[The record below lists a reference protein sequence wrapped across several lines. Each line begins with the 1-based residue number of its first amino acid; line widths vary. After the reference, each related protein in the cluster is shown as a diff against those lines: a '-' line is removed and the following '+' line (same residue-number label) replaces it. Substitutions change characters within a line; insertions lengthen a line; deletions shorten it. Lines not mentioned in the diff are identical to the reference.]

1 MTPEGGY
8 IKLKVWD
15 TAGQEHFRAMNRQY
29 FRDVT
34 TCVLVYDVTDN
45 TSFQDLEGWLV
56 EFMQNCS
63 GQYVNKNERS

>member
-1 MTPEGGY
+1 
-8 IKLKVWD
+8 
-15 TAGQEHFRAMNRQY
+15 MNRQY

-45 TSFQDLEGWLV
+45 ASFEDLEGWLV

-63 GQYVNKNERS
+63 GQYLNKKERS